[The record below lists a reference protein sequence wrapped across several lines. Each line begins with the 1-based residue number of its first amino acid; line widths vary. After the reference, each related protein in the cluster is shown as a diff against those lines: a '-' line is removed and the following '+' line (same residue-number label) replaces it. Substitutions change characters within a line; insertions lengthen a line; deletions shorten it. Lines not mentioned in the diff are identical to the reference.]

1 MLLME
6 LVHPLHHLHD
16 AVASVDVGHQLLWLL
31 ALVLELDEQVVDSAE
46 IGTLVVVHLTDVGL
60 QLQAQL
66 QDVLVEAED
75 GQQQVQHRQATHR
88 LLQFLRAQC
97 QQLLLETLSYFRRK

>member
-1 MLLME
+1 M
-6 LVHPLHHLHD
+6 
-16 AVASVDVGHQLLWLL
+16 VASVDVGHQLLWLL

-46 IGTLVVVHLTDVGL
+46 IGTLVVVHLTDVRL

-75 GQQQVQHRQATHR
+75 RQEQVEHR
-88 LLQFLRAQC
+88 
-97 QQLLLETLSYFRRK
+97 